1 MDEEFVKMIALDL
14 QPFLLLRMKDLEF
27 TQRHLIHLIHS
38 SKQADHFSNTFATD
52 IQISLF
58 FVENAALQIQFACA
72 SDNASNI
79 KAALQK
85 AGWRHLPCFAH
96 TINLIVREGLKHVQ
110 WVVAK
115 VKTIVA
121 HFHRTTTASEHFR
134 ALRDRWALKS

>member
-58 FVENAALQIQFACA
+58 FVENAAL
-72 SDNASNI
+72 
-79 KAALQK
+79 
-85 AGWRHLPCFAH
+85 
-96 TINLIVREGLKHVQ
+96 
-110 WVVAK
+110 
-115 VKTIVA
+115 
-121 HFHRTTTASEHFR
+121 
-134 ALRDRWALKS
+134 